1 MSKYDVFCDESG
13 YLEHDIFQY
22 MLNGGIWCE
31 QEARRKINS
40 KIIDMKNMSNFAG
53 EVETSRASPWYSAL
67 RVNKMEQGHV
77 KKMNFLKKII
87 SFFFKSKPLSF
98 RCIVVDKRNLTI

>member
-40 KIIDMKNMSNFAG
+40 KIIEMKNMSNFAG
-53 EVETSRASPWYSAL
+53 EVETSRASPW
-67 RVNKMEQGHV
+67 H
-77 KKMNFLKKII
+77 LKPFQASLDLNPEFFAIVRI
-87 SFFFKSKPLSF
+87 SICSF
-98 RCIVVDKRNLTI
+98 HPGL